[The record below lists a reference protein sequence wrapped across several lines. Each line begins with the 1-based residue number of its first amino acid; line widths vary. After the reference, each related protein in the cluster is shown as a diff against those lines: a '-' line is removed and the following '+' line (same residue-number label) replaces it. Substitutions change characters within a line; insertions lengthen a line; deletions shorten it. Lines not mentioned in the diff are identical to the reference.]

1 MHHSLAIFPPSFR
14 ELEPTPW
21 DNELRSFKPR
31 HFKVNMRY
39 WRRDFVH
46 GGWHALDKPHQAH
59 QEDPSFQAAWLQQ
72 WQVQPSTETPW
83 NSMKLLPWGA
93 SHKWIFRCFIQME
106 SDGSVLSFPWLSL
119 HPSLTVMNFRFI
131 CPWRFNP
138 GRGGRGFRL
147 GLWVPWRPPS
157 DSMDG
162 LDLTSIGQ
170 VALSWFEVC

>member
-59 QEDPSFQAAWLQQ
+59 QEDPSFPAAWLQGARSTMAAD
-72 WQVQPSTETPW
+72 STETPW
-83 NSMKLLPWGA
+83 NSYLEEHHINGFSDASYRWNLMDLFCPLLGYL
-93 SHKWIFRCFIQME
+93 FIIQ
-106 SDGSVLSFPWLSL
+106 F
-119 HPSLTVMNFRFI
+119 PSLTVMNFRFI

-147 GLWVPWRPPS
+147 GLWVLWRPPS

-162 LDLTSIGQ
+162 LDLTRHR
-170 VALSWFEVC
+170 